1 MVSRNFGCKC
11 VYEELK
17 YHDENFT
24 NCAKKLKFYL
34 RTANYIYKLKFKP
47 VNV

>member
-1 MVSRNFGCKC
+1 MISGNFGCKC
-11 VYEELK
+11 VNEEIK
-17 YHDENFT
+17 NHDENFT

-34 RTANYIYKLKFKP
+34 RVKIKLKFKT